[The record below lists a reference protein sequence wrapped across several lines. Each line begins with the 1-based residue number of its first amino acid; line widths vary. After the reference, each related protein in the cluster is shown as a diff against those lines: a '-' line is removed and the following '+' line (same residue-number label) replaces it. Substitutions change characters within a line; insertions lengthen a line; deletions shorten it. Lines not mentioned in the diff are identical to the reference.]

1 MDATAA
7 MKLAAENARKLAEAA
22 GLATA
27 SLYALAT
34 RPNPIVNMSGELT
47 ARGRNQIAPDGGFI
61 VPTGATGGT
70 TSSTTIINAP
80 VSAGTIVSEGELTS
94 LIADTIR
101 VNLKYGNKL
110 VPAGSIN

>member
-34 RPNPIVNMSGELT
+34 RPNPIVTMGGELT
-47 ARGRNQIAPDGGFI
+47 ARGRNQIAPDEFI
-61 VPTGATGGT
+61 VPRASTGGGN
-70 TSSTTIINAP
+70 TSSTIINTT
-80 VSAGTIVSEGELTS
+80 VNTGTIVSEGELTS
-94 LIADTIR
+94 LIADTVR

-110 VPAGSIN
+110 IPAGTIT